1 MRVGKGDTLRFPE
14 SPPRARLIRDW
25 LAEHGSLLLTSTTI
39 AICLLSTI
47 GFRVIRSHAATLPR
61 PQAPAHA
68 PTEAKAEPNGPRE
81 SAPSYSFGHLKTQVR
96 SVRIVGDA
104 AEQLRTRVQIEVEN
118 THPNRRDDDFEFSP
132 LACELADNFGNE
144 YQPIPPSDLEL
155 GLYDRRPLYPRR
167 RRTIEVAFEPPVA
180 GVRWLEL
187 RMTPPTRRSRGGA
200 RMRLG
205 IPVGMVEGLEK
216 LDQRRSVVSLGC
228 EEE

>member
-1 MRVGKGDTLRFPE
+1 
-14 SPPRARLIRDW
+14 
-25 LAEHGSLLLTSTTI
+25 LLTTTSI
-39 AICLLSTI
+39 LICLVSMI
-47 GFRVIRSHAATLPR
+47 GLRVIRSHAATLPR
-61 PQAPAHA
+61 SPAPAHA
-68 PTEAKAEPNGPRE
+68 SGSTEARTEPDGPRE
-81 SAPSYSFGHLKTQVR
+81 SAPSAEFGHLKTRVR

-104 AEQLRTRVQIEVEN
+104 AEQLRTRVRIEIEN

-155 GLYDRRPLYPRR
+155 GLYDRRPLYPRKR
-167 RRTIEVAFEPPVA
+167 RAIDVEFEPPVS

-187 RMTPPTRRSRGGA
+187 RMTPPTRRSRGGT

-205 IPVGMVEGLEK
+205 IPAGMIEGLEK
-216 LDQRRSVVSLGC
+216 LDQRRPVMSLGC